1 MTLPISGPFN
11 RTDRWYSHTFPSGYR
26 AQWGFESRTWYRQ
39 RKPYNLPLTYG
50 HARAVV
56 IPLSEAAMGT
66 EYYMPLAYLVRND
79 FSWLQEVARNKA
91 YSRFLDKIKPDQAEL
106 GAALAERKQ
115 SMEMIANRSLQLLRF
130 VRAVKKFRFGEAAKV
145 LGLSSVPKGVRAK
158 GRAFASNVL
167 EYSFG
172 WAPMIGDIGN
182 AINVLQSG
190 VPPLAAK
197 GRAKEQTQG
206 VGFWME
212 GVNRHDY
219 DLTVYAMVHYG
230 AKVQVNNPNLF
241 LANQLGLVNPASVL
255 WEVVPFSFVVD
266 YFVNVNKFLASFT
279 DFWGVDLID
288 PYTTLG
294 ILSQSDEMLSGPTT
308 SFQRFVG
315 YSYSRN
321 RQPGPI
327 PGPTLRRAPWKLS
340 PQRALTS
347 VALLLQQLGK
357 R

>member
-1 MTLPISGPFN
+1 MTLPISGPFT
-11 RTDRWYSHTFPSGYR
+11 RTDRWYSHNLGGFR

-50 HARAVV
+50 HSRATV
-56 IPLSEAAMGT
+56 IPLSEPAMGK

-79 FSWLQEVARNKA
+79 FSWLQEIARNKA
-91 YSRFLDKIKPDQAEL
+91 YGRFIEQIKPDEAEL
-106 GAALAERKQ
+106 GAALAERRQ
-115 SMEMIANRSLQLLRF
+115 SLEMIANRGLQLWKF
-130 VRAVKKFRFGEAAKV
+130 FRAVKSFRFGDAAKT
-145 LGLSSVPKGVRAK
+145 LGLSSIPKGVRAK

-172 WAPMIGDIGN
+172 WAPLIGDIGN
-182 AINVLQSG
+182 SIDILQSG
-190 VPPLAAK
+190 VPPLAVK
-197 GRAKEQTQG
+197 GSATAPTSG

-219 DLTVYAMVHYG
+219 DLKVFARVHYG
-230 AKVQVNNPNLF
+230 AKVRINNPNLF
-241 LANQLGLVNPASVL
+241 LANQLGLINPAAVL

-266 YFVNVNKFLASFT
+266 YFVNVNKFLQSFT
-279 DFWGVDLID
+279 DLWGVDLID

-294 ILSQSDEMLSGPTT
+294 MLTQSREMLHGPTT
-308 SFQRFVG
+308 QFQDWVG
-315 YSYSRN
+315 YSYSRT
-321 RQPGPI
+321 RTPGPI

-340 PQRALTS
+340 PKRATTS
-347 VALLLQQLGK
+347 IALLLQQLGK